1 MSVHRGEVVR
11 VDWPY
16 SDRTGSKVRPALV
29 VQADTLNGLIADT
42 VLVLISRTRR
52 AVGITEVMIDPAI
65 ESGCGLRYPSAVSCN
80 NLLTIDQGLIVQA
93 IGRVSPALMQQIDD
107 RLKTALGLT

>member
-1 MSVHRGEVVR
+1 MSFRRGEVVR

-29 VQADTLNGLIADT
+29 VQADALNGLITDT
-42 VLVLISRTRR
+42 VLVLISRTQR
-52 AVGITEVMIDPAI
+52 AVGMTEVTIDPAKEI
-65 ESGCGLRYPSAVSCN
+65 GCGLRYPSAVSCS
-80 NLLTIDQGLIVQA
+80 NLLTIDQGLVVQS
-93 IGRVSPALMQQIDD
+93 IGQVSAATMQQIDD

>member
-1 MSVHRGEVVR
+1 MSVRRGEVVR

-29 VQADTLNGLIADT
+29 VQADTFNSLIADT
-42 VLVLISRTRR
+42 VLVLISRTQR
-52 AVGITEVMIDPAI
+52 AVATTEVLLDPAV

-93 IGRVSPALMQQIDD
+93 IGKASPALTQQVDD

>member
-1 MSVHRGEVVR
+1 VNIVR

-42 VLVLISRTRR
+42 VLVLISRTQRS
-52 AVGITEVMIDPAI
+52 VGMTEVLIDPAI
-65 ESGCGLRYPSAVSCN
+65 ESGCGLRYPSVASCN
-80 NLLTIDQGLIVQA
+80 NLLTIDQSLIVQV
-93 IGRVSPALMQQIDD
+93 IGRVSPAIVQQIDD

>member
-1 MSVHRGEVVR
+1 MSVCRGEVVR

-42 VLVLISRTRR
+42 VLVLISRTHR
-52 AVGITEVMIDPAI
+52 AVGMTEVMIDPAI
-65 ESGCGLRYPSAVSCN
+65 ESGCGLRYPSVASCN
-80 NLLTIDQGLIVQA
+80 NLLTIDQGLIVQP
-93 IGRVSPALMQQIDD
+93 IGRVSPAIMQHIDD

>member
-1 MSVHRGEVVR
+1 MSFRRGDIVR

-29 VQADTLNGLIADT
+29 VQADALNGLIADT
-42 VLVLISRTRR
+42 VLVLISRTQR
-52 AVGITEVMIDPAI
+52 AVGMTEVKIDPAV
-65 ESGCGLRYPSAVSCN
+65 ETGCGLRYPSVVSCN

-93 IGRVSPALMQQIDD
+93 IGRVSPATMQQIDD

>member
-1 MSVHRGEVVR
+1 MSVSRGEVVR

-29 VQADTLNGLIADT
+29 VQADTLNSLIADT
-42 VLVLISRTRR
+42 VLVLISRTQR
-52 AVGITEVMIDPAI
+52 AVGMTEVLIDPAV
-65 ESGCGLRYPSAVSCN
+65 ERGCGLRYPSAVSCN

-93 IGRVSPALMQQIDD
+93 IGKISPSIMQQIDD
-107 RLKTALGLT
+107 RLKTALGLS

>member
-1 MSVHRGEVVR
+1 MSFRRGEVVR

-42 VLVLISRTRR
+42 VLVLISRTQR
-52 AVGITEVMIDPAI
+52 AVGMTEVLIDPAV
-65 ESGCGLRYPSAVSCN
+65 ESGCGLRYPSVASCN
-80 NLLTIDQGLIVQA
+80 NLLTIDQGLIVQV
-93 IGRVSPALMQQIDD
+93 IGSVSSVTMQQVDD

>member
-1 MSVHRGEVVR
+1 MSVRRGEVVR

-29 VQADTLNGLIADT
+29 VQADMLNSKIADT
-42 VLVLISRTRR
+42 ILALISRTHR
-52 AVGITEVMIDPAI
+52 AVGMTEMMIDPAV
-65 ESGCGLRYPSAVSCN
+65 ESGCGLRYPSVVSCN
-80 NLLTIDQGLIVQA
+80 NLLTIDQALIVQA
-93 IGRVSPALMQQIDD
+93 IGCVSPTLMQQMDD

>member
-1 MSVHRGEVVR
+1 MSVRRGDVVR

-29 VQADTLNGLIADT
+29 VQADSLNGLIADT
-42 VLVLISRTRR
+42 VLVLISRTQR
-52 AVGITEVMIDPAI
+52 AVGMTEVLIDPAV
-65 ESGCGLRYPSAVSCN
+65 ESGCGLRYPSVASCN
-80 NLLTIDQGLIVQA
+80 NLLTIDRSLIVQA
-93 IGRVSPALMQQIDD
+93 IGRVSPALMQQVDD